1 LTLTRWGVAPGE
13 LGAHGFSVPNQPV
26 TKPWHEQLS
35 ELLARAAELCVEH
48 DVDVDP
54 FVRGAYAAYLDASPG
69 MREEL
74 ADRELQR
81 QLAEMRK
88 QGRLPTA

>member
-1 LTLTRWGVAPGE
+1 MSNRTE
-13 LGAHGFSVPNQPV
+13 
-26 TKPWHEQLS
+26 TKPWLEEVS

-48 DVDVDP
+48 EVDIDP
-54 FVRGAYAAYLDASPG
+54 FVRGAYSAYLEANPDV
-69 MREEL
+69 REEL
-74 ADRELQR
+74 ADLELAR

>member
-1 LTLTRWGVAPGE
+1 VA
-13 LGAHGFSVPNQPV
+13 HQPE
-26 TKPWHEQLS
+26 TKPWLEEVS

-54 FVRGAYAAYLDASPG
+54 FVRGAYSAYLEANPG

-74 ADRELQR
+74 ADRELER

>member
-1 LTLTRWGVAPGE
+1 VA
-13 LGAHGFSVPNQPV
+13 HQSQ
-26 TKPWHEQLS
+26 TKPWLEEVS

-54 FVRGAYAAYLDASPG
+54 FVRGAYSAYLEAHPG

-74 ADRELQR
+74 ADRELLR
-81 QLAEMRK
+81 QLAEMRA

>member
-1 LTLTRWGVAPGE
+1 VSNRTE
-13 LGAHGFSVPNQPV
+13 I
-26 TKPWHEQLS
+26 KPWLEEVS

-48 DVDVDP
+48 EVAVDP
-54 FVRGAYAAYLDASPG
+54 FVRGAYSAYIDAHPG
-69 MREEL
+69 LREEL

-81 QLAEMRK
+81 QLDEMRK

>member
-1 LTLTRWGVAPGE
+1 VA
-13 LGAHGFSVPNQPV
+13 NQPV
-26 TKPWHEQLS
+26 IKHWTEQLS
-35 ELLARAAELCVEH
+35 ELLARAAELCAEH

-54 FVRGAYAAYLDASPG
+54 FVRGAYSAYLEAHPG

-81 QLAEMRK
+81 QLAEMRR